1 MENQLTTNDKVLA
14 LIRERLDAGQKQYG
28 GDIPIAGEDG
38 RDNLFESIEEAI
50 DMSVYL
56 SATLLELKNLRDN
69 KVNTVN
75 DNSLSIQPE
84 SIRLILSGLH
94 SLYSSLYAENQLD
107 LCTNINNLID
117 GIKTACKW
125 NDEDEKSLI
134 TI

>member
-56 SATLLELKNLRDN
+56 SATLLELINLRDN

-94 SLYSSLYAENQLD
+94 SLYSELYAENQLD

-117 GIKTACKW
+117 
-125 NDEDEKSLI
+125 
-134 TI
+134 

>member
-1 MENQLTTNDKVLA
+1 MENRLTTNDKVLA
-14 LIRERLDAGQKQYG
+14 LIRERLDIGQKQYG
-28 GDIPIAGEDG
+28 GDIPIAGEGG

-56 SATLLELKNLRDN
+56 SATLLELKNVRDN
-69 KVNTVN
+69 KIKSVDN
-75 DNSLSIQPE
+75 NSLSIQPE

-107 LCTNINNLID
+107 LCANIDNLIN

-125 NDEDEKSLI
+125 NDDDEKNLI
-134 TI
+134 TL